1 MKLIVTTLL
10 RAAPLAALL
19 AMVPAAAAEKIAC
32 PAEIKATPSQLAT
45 PVAGW
50 TARVDGVPTQL
61 SGVTFYDGA
70 PEDGASLVPD
80 AEKQTKAKSTATW
93 KFDAPGAKGFWIGCR
108 YANTSLTL
116 ERQLPSGVK
125 ECVVTYDGSATID
138 GAPVVQDVAC
148 R

>member
-1 MKLIVTTLL
+1 MIVTTLL
-10 RAAPLAALL
+10 RAAPLAALVA
-19 AMVPAAAAEKIAC
+19 AMPAAAEKIAC
-32 PAEIKATPSQLAT
+32 PAEIKVTPSQLAM
-45 PVAGW
+45 PAAGW
-50 TARVDGVPTQL
+50 TARIDAVPTQL

-80 AEKQTKAKSTATW
+80 AEKQGKAKSTATW
-93 KFDAPGAKGFWIGCR
+93 KFDGPDAKGVWIGCR

-148 R
+148 K